1 MQGKAANIRP
11 KVVRALPGPGASKS
25 YMHRAALLY
34 RFKSSQWLIFMTSV
48 YFLCDSVLQ
57 CDGVSCSFRL
67 CPFAMLLIWWKQLLH
82 IRFQTVS

>member
-48 YFLCDSVLQ
+48 YFYVILYYNAMESAAPLDCVLLR
-57 CDGVSCSFRL
+57 CC
-67 CPFAMLLIWWKQLLH
+67 
-82 IRFQTVS
+82 